1 MRSNQNIRYAPST
14 HHDAL
19 PPFGAATTDRVPET
33 SANDNATGGGGPDT
47 TPLLAHPDVVRYLRA
62 TLRRYGVTAANMA
75 DAIADVQLRS
85 LEAAR
90 ARRMPADLGQWKAL
104 GATVAARWAVDR
116 LREAEA
122 HDKYDAGLCDDP
134 DAEERPP
141 LRKDDR
147 DPIDR
152 ERYLAV
158 LRELIDSGEMPDG
171 AAEILSG
178 EAERL
183 SHAEIA
189 AEVGLSRSAVRN
201 RLRRMRAKFRARLAA
216 LGMLA
221 VALLLL
227 LASLLAPK
235 RDVAAPALRRL
246 PESEGGAAPAKNPPI
261 PARSNR
267 VLPD

>member
-1 MRSNQNIRYAPST
+1 MSSNQPICHVPST
-14 HHDAL
+14 DQEAW
-19 PPFGAATTDRVPET
+19 PPFEAGTTDPARGAP
-33 SANDNATGGGGPDT
+33 ANDNATGGRGPDS
-47 TPLLAHPDVVRYLRA
+47 TPLLAHPDVVRYVRG

-75 DAIADVQLRS
+75 DAVADVQLRS

-90 ARRMPADLGQWKAL
+90 ARRMPANLGQWKAL

-122 HDKYDAGLCDDP
+122 HDKYDVGLCDDA
-134 DAEERPP
+134 DAEDGLPP
-141 LRKDDR
+141 RRDDR
-147 DPIDR
+147 DPIDT

-158 LRELIDSGEMPDG
+158 LRELMDSGEMPEDG
-171 AAEILSG
+171 AEILSG
-178 EAERL
+178 EADRIP
-183 SHAEIA
+183 HAHIG

-227 LASLLAPK
+227 LAALLAPK
-235 RDVAAPALRRL
+235 GDVAAPPLRRL
-246 PESEGGAAPAKNPPI
+246 PESHRGPDPAKNRPV